1 MEIQTTEAKVIHA
14 PVSFAAH
21 NRSTQDKLD
30 ALIVRVQE
38 LEARIMTLEQK

>member
-30 ALIVRVQE
+30 ALVIQVQQ
-38 LEARIMTLEQK
+38 LQDRITALEQQ